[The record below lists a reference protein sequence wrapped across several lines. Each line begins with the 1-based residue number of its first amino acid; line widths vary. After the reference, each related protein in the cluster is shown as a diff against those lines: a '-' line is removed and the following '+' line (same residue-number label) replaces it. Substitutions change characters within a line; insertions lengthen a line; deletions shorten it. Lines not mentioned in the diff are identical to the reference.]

1 MALTVRIE
9 DHEIAAVALYEPL
22 PRLLRLDVLPFA
34 FLYATAT
41 YLFCI
46 RPEEDTVVT
55 LFFTLIVFV
64 HALAFLSGEWSVEA
78 SAWMTCTRARSIPS
92 GAEDEQKDGKAAQ
105 VYVKVIPSKS
115 TLPKQLCRCVVA
127 KKPLQAGVRD

>member
-1 MALTVRIE
+1 MAVTVRIE
-9 DHEIAAVALYEPL
+9 DHEIADVALYEPL

-41 YLFCI
+41 YLYCI

-55 LFFTLIVFV
+55 LFFTLVVFV

-78 SAWMTCTRARSIPS
+78 SAWMTCTRARTIPS
-92 GAEDEQKDGKAAQ
+92 GADDDTDMKEAQ

-115 TLPKQLCRCVVA
+115 TLPKQLCPCVVA
-127 KKPLQAGVRD
+127 KKPLQAGVRV